1 LGLVGI
7 LLLGGIIAF
16 NLPETQKSEM
26 QMEEVVDKDK
36 MMGTDKMMEK
46 TITVALVAQNGSG
59 EMGTAVLSE
68 MGTQTR
74 VMVNLTGTPTGV
86 SQPMHIHGG
95 ACPKPGA
102 VLYPLTNAIDGI
114 SETVL
119 DVSLSKILG
128 ELPLAINVHKSAT
141 EAKVFVSCGNIA
153 ASPMEGGEKMMD
165 MEDSKMMSDEKKMMP
180 AVSPTTPT
188 PAPTVAMV
196 KTETMMKEKGSYVLY
211 DSALLS
217 RAENGRVVLFFRASW
232 CPSCK
237 ALDSDIRARASEIP
251 GDVTILNVDYDTHAD
266 LKQKYGVTYQHT
278 LVQVDGKGNLIKKW
292 SGTSK
297 LSDLI
302 AQLK

>member
-1 LGLVGI
+1 MGLVGI

-16 NLPETQKSEM
+16 NSPETQKGEM
-26 QMEEVVDKDK
+26 QMEEVMDQDK
-36 MMGTDKMMEK
+36 MMGADKMMEK

-74 VMVNLTGTPTGV
+74 VMVNLTGSPTGV

-128 ELPLAINVHKSAT
+128 ELPLAINVHKSVT

-153 ASPMEGGEKMMD
+153 ASPMEGGEKMMEQGS
-165 MEDSKMMSDEKKMMP
+165 MEMKDGESGDKQAMAKEAMMTSRGAYVAYDP
-180 AVSPTTPT
+180 ALL
-188 PAPTVAMV
+188 ANA
-196 KTETMMKEKGSYVLY
+196 EKGK
-211 DSALLS
+211 
-217 RAENGRVVLFFRASW
+217 VVLFFRASW

-251 GDVTILNVDYDTHAD
+251 GDVTILNVDYDTHVD